1 MREPMKNS
9 ARRSLQAVLG
19 LREGEGI
26 LIVTDTE
33 SARVGWA
40 FELAAKELDALPTVY
55 RLPDEGRPLATVPTG
70 IEGLLDKAA
79 VVVNCFTAT
88 AEETPFRIELLQK
101 ATAGSRRVGHA
112 PGITEDMMIFGPMDV
127 DYRELQKRANR
138 FLASLRNASYLRI
151 SAPGGTD
158 LTLYIEGRSFVTDVF
173 VGPGTYG
180 NLPCGEIWCAPI
192 ETLGEGTLVCD
203 GAVGDMGSPPS
214 PLTLRLAQGRITSAE
229 CADSDYLERVRKLL
243 DVDADASVLGEFGIG
258 INPMARV
265 TDNLLEAE
273 KAFRTSHVAF
283 GNNQDLPGGHNRS
296 RTNREF
302 LFRDPTIRVFYTDGT
317 AALVVEDG
325 LIGV

>member
-1 MREPMKNS
+1 MKNS

-19 LREGEGI
+19 LREGESV
-26 LIVTDTE
+26 LIVTDRE

-40 FELAAKELDALPTVY
+40 FELAARELNALPTVY
-55 RLPDEGRPLATVPTG
+55 RLPDEGRPLTAVPADLAGPLENATVV
-70 IEGLLDKAA
+70 I
-79 VVVNCFTAT
+79 NCFTSA
-88 AEETPFRIELLQK
+88 AEETPFRIELLQM

-151 SAPGGTD
+151 TAPGGTD

-173 VGPGTYG
+173 VRPGTYG
-180 NLPCGEIWCAPI
+180 NLPCGEVWCAPI

-203 GAVGDMGSPPS
+203 GTVGDMGSPPA
-214 PLTLRLAQGRITSAE
+214 PLTLQIERGRITRAQCPDE
-229 CADSDYLERVRKLL
+229 AYLERVRKLL
-243 DVDADASVLGEFGIG
+243 AVDPEASVLGEFGIG
-258 INPMARV
+258 INPKTRV
-265 TDNLLEAE
+265 TENMLEAE

-283 GNNQDLPGGHNRS
+283 GNNEDLPGGHNHS

-302 LFRDPTIRVFYTDGT
+302 LFRDPTIHVFYTDGS
-317 AALVVEDG
+317 ASMVVEDG

>member
-1 MREPMKNS
+1 MKNS

-19 LREGEGI
+19 LREKEGI
-26 LIVTDTE
+26 LIVTDRAT
-33 SARVGWA
+33 ARVGWA
-40 FELAAKELDALPTVY
+40 FELAAQELKAVPVVY
-55 RLPDEGRPLATVPTG
+55 SLPDVGRPLATVPP
-70 IEGLLDKAA
+70 ELEALLDKAS

-101 ATAGSRRVGHA
+101 AIDGSRRVGHA
-112 PGITEDMMIFGPMDV
+112 PGITEEMMIFGPMDV

-138 FLASLRNASYLRI
+138 FLGSLRNASYLRI
-151 SAPGGTD
+151 TAPGGTD

-180 NLPCGEIWCAPI
+180 NLPCGEVWCAPI
-192 ETLGEGTLVCD
+192 ESLGEGTLVCD

-214 PLTLRLAQGRITSAE
+214 PLTLRIHGGHIVSTE
-229 CADSDYLERVRKLL
+229 CADSDYLEQIRKLL
-243 DVDADASVLGEFGIG
+243 ATDADASILGEFGIG
-258 INPMARV
+258 INPTARI
-265 TDNLLEAE
+265 TDNMLEAE

-283 GNNQDLPGGHNRS
+283 GNNEDLPGGRNHS